1 MIKSGVGTSVG
12 WISTHTYAGPE
23 PLAGGMGHW
32 DVPWEVLL
40 IVGVPATGVV
50 CMVRGALEAP
60 VMPVISA
67 MRVSLFYLYVYVGTI
82 V

>member
-12 WISTHTYAGPE
+12 WISTHTYAGPGT
-23 PLAGGMGHW
+23 LSCGLGHW
-32 DVPWEVLL
+32 DVPWGVLL

-50 CMVRGALEAP
+50 CMVRGALAAQ
-60 VMPVISA
+60 VPVISA
-67 MRVSLFYLYVYVGTI
+67 MMVSLFYVYVYVGTI